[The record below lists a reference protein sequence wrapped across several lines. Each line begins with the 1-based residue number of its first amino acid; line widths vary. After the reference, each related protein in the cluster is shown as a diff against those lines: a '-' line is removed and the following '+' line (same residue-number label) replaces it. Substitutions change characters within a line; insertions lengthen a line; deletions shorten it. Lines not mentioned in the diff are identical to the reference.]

1 MSRLRRPPLQHPLAP
16 LFDRAV
22 DSFCVALSQESIRQ
36 YRGTVRNFLS
46 YLGAAHP
53 EVQRLEQLRREPH
66 ILGWMSRLHSQVP
79 PLGTASYIIR
89 LITLR
94 SLLNELA
101 WTAALPGLA
110 HLLRREDIPPSPQRL
125 PRPLTAEQDQ
135 LLQQEFLRRNDL
147 GGNAFLLMRHTGMR
161 IGECVDLPVDCLRA
175 TGPHQWAIHVPL
187 GKLKTERMVPVDA
200 FVRELVQRLGFFR
213 SLDPL
218 PADGRLLA
226 RPGAKDTLLRHLR
239 DYLHQVCHSLGLSTR
254 IVPHQLRHTYATEML
269 RAGVTFPALMK
280 LLGHTSPEM
289 TMQYLD
295 VALTD
300 LQREFELARS
310 KPRHLVPQ
318 PKASFASRRTGLGGV
333 VDSLQAAQHVL
344 EMFRRALPDGSSRRR
359 LDRLS
364 NRLTKILSEAREL
377 ATTSEWAENGQ

>member
-1 MSRLRRPPLQHPLAP
+1 MSRMRLPPLQHPLAP

-22 DSFCVALSQESIRQ
+22 DSFCVALSHESIRQ

-53 EVQRLEQLRREPH
+53 EVQRLNQLHREPH
-66 ILGWMSRLHSQVP
+66 ILSWMSRLHSQMP
-79 PLGTASYIIR
+79 PLGTPSFIIR
-89 LITLR
+89 LISLR

-101 WTAALPGLA
+101 WTEQLPELT
-110 HLLRREDIPPSPQRL
+110 HLLRREDIPRAPQKL

-147 GGNAFLLMRHTGMR
+147 GGNAFLLIRHTGMR
-161 IGECVDLPVDCLRA
+161 IGECADLSVDCLRS
-175 TGPHQWAIHVPL
+175 TSPHQWAIHVPL

-200 FVRELVQRLGFFR
+200 FVRELVQRLRFFR

-239 DYLHQVCHSLGLSTR
+239 DYLHQVCHGLGLSTR
-254 IVPHQLRHTYATEML
+254 LVPHQLRHTYATEML

-295 VALTD
+295 VVLTD

-310 KPRHLVPQ
+310 KPRHRVPQ
-318 PKASFASRRTGLGGV
+318 PPVPSAPQRSGLHAVLDSLHTAQHMLELFGRSLPNGPSRRC
-333 VDSLQAAQHVL
+333 
-344 EMFRRALPDGSSRRR
+344 

-364 NRLTKILSEAREL
+364 NRLSKILREARNL
-377 ATTSEWAENGQ
+377 TTP

>member
-1 MSRLRRPPLQHPLAP
+1 MDSSRCLKIIQLPDLSIISGQSFESDPPP
-16 LFDRAV
+16 
-22 DSFCVALSQESIRQ
+22 
-36 YRGTVRNFLS
+36 FLS
-46 YLGAAHP
+46 FA
-53 EVQRLEQLRREPH
+53 RSTTRR
-66 ILGWMSRLHSQVP
+66 
-79 PLGTASYIIR
+79 
-89 LITLR
+89 
-94 SLLNELA
+94 
-101 WTAALPGLA
+101 WTAPGSA
-110 HLLRREDIPPSPQRL
+110 
-125 PRPLTAEQDQ
+125 
-135 LLQQEFLRRNDL
+135 
-147 GGNAFLLMRHTGMR
+147 
-161 IGECVDLPVDCLRA
+161 
-175 TGPHQWAIHVPL
+175 
-187 GKLKTERMVPVDA
+187 
-200 FVRELVQRLGFFR
+200 
-213 SLDPL
+213 
-218 PADGRLLA
+218 
-226 RPGAKDTLLRHLR
+226 GAKDTLLRHLR
-239 DYLHQVCHSLGLSTR
+239 DYLHQVCHGLGLSTR
-254 IVPHQLRHTYATEML
+254 LVPHQFRHTYATEML